1 MSAGL
6 FNSIVAVVTLAGL
19 ARLLYRPKV
28 QESTTYKATV
38 VPLAEIMDVG
48 FIVFSPI
55 IILLFGYDATW
66 AMLGLCLLAILTGFA
81 ISYNI
86 NNYEPLIGKPDPLHR
101 WNSFALWALLAASV
115 VNVAYYAQLLMTLV
129 WLPLG
134 DLYSPGLVTATAALL
149 LGILTIYGFAK
160 GLMALND
167 LGNKSTAFN
176 LSAIVAVLVAFA
188 TYNVQRLVGG
198 DFDLPHFNA
207 PDDDRGVPQA
217 ARALRSRPRVR
228 VLPLHRRLLL
238 RRRRVKTMRSAQYI
252 SSAVYVLFVAF
263 SLILFAT
270 VKAPHNVTA
279 IFEVSKQ
286 VSVFLPFL
294 IMAAALGSQLSA
306 IVNDTETRT
315 EMLARAGRRSV
326 AQAVDLPA
334 VLGPGDPCRA
344 AHRRQL
350 GGSAGLAGVRR
361 LLPVA
366 GVDCRAAR
374 LAGREMALGRLLRR
388 HRVGDGRGGS
398 LRDSDL
404 SRAMA
409 GRLKLL
415 RTLPLSCARAARPR
429 GALHYRPR
437 VGPALRARLLR
448 LRIVGCLGVV
458 AWASATSD

>member
-6 FNSIVAVVTLAGL
+6 LNSIVAVVALVGL

-28 QESTTYKATV
+28 QGSTTYKATV

-55 IILLFGYDATW
+55 IILLFGYKAPW

-81 ISYNI
+81 TSYNI
-86 NNYEPLIGKPDPLHR
+86 KNYEPLVGKPDPLHR

-134 DLYSPGLVTATAALL
+134 DIYSPGLVTATAAVL

-167 LGNKSTAFN
+167 LGNKTTAFN
-176 LSAIVAVLVAFA
+176 LSAIIAVLVAFA
-188 TYNVQRLVGG
+188 AFNVQQLVGG
-198 DFDLPHFNA
+198 DFNWPHFNPPNDA
-207 PDDDRGVPQA
+207 E
-217 ARALRSRPRVR
+217 ALRKLLGLFVLVQGFESSRYIGAYFSADM
-228 VLPLHRRLLL
+228 
-238 RRRRVKTMRSAQYI
+238 RVKTMRAAQYI

-263 SLILFAT
+263 SLILFAH
-270 VKAPHNVTA
+270 VKAPANVTA

-315 EMLARAGRRSV
+315 EMLAQQVGDRLPRRWTFPLFLVPAIVVVVLTDVTAVVALASRVFAAYYLLQALIAGQLAWRAKRWAWLAFFTGI
-326 AQAVDLPA
+326 
-334 VLGPGDPCRA
+334 
-344 AHRRQL
+344 
-350 GGSAGLAGVRR
+350 GLA
-361 LLPVA
+361 
-366 GVDCRAAR
+366 
-374 LAGREMALGRLLRR
+374 MA
-388 HRVGDGRGGS
+388 
-398 LRDSDL
+398 
-404 SRAMA
+404 
-409 GRLKLL
+409 
-415 RTLPLSCARAARPR
+415 
-429 GALHYRPR
+429 
-437 VGPALRARLLR
+437 
-448 LRIVGCLGVV
+448 VV
-458 AWASATSD
+458 AVFGIPS